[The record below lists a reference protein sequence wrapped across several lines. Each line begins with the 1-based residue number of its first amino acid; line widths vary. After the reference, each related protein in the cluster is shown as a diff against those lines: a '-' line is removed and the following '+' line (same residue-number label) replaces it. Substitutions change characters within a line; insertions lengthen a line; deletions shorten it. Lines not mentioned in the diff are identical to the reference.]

1 LGGSR
6 QEGKVANG
14 RSNLN
19 HHIRFVYE
27 ESDLSEASDSI
38 HDYDGEEN
46 RLLKARQ
53 RNRKKKNM
61 GSL

>member
-1 LGGSR
+1 M
-6 QEGKVANG
+6 ANG